1 MCYMPLN
8 ERSSVGVNV
17 TPMLGDF
24 RSSCFFNLA
33 LEFGPK
39 SSLDVL
45 SKLFYES
52 SKKMQKSEKKHL
64 GHSKISRLIIVYL
77 FGFVKYKIMFGLYS
91 NILKC

>member
-52 SKKMQKSEKKHL
+52 SKKNAKIGKKKHL

-77 FGFVKYKIMFGLYS
+77 FGFVILYY
-91 NILKC
+91 C